1 LKATGGGTFSK
12 EKKVSKRVKIEKNHS
27 PFVQIHRRV
36 PDRVPRWPREGVEGA
51 QGRGDVRE
59 ARERAGGEIVFQRGG
74 KGALRVL
81 FSSERKKKTR
91 ARKEKQRG
99 GGDSQR
105 PLPRVVGDRRQ
116 APSDRPEPL
125 RQGQRRGPAGPALP
139 GGADQREEV
148 PERRGP
154 LRPSLFGLASDL
166 DVDGGALVRPRRR
179 RRGRGRGG
187 GGSAFVVVLRG
198 RARAGAQG
206 TQVLPSRRRS
216 RAEARGGGGGRAGGR
231 RCCRRQRRTA
241 TEQVE
246 AADAADG

>member
-1 LKATGGGTFSK
+1 MFFKGGGKVRWESFVFVRE
-12 EKKVSKRVKIEKNHS
+12 EKKNSSKK
-27 PFVQIHRRV
+27 
-36 PDRVPRWPREGVEGA
+36 
-51 QGRGDVRE
+51 
-59 ARERAGGEIVFQRGG
+59 
-74 KGALRVL
+74 
-81 FSSERKKKTR
+81 RKT
-91 ARKEKQRG
+91 EG